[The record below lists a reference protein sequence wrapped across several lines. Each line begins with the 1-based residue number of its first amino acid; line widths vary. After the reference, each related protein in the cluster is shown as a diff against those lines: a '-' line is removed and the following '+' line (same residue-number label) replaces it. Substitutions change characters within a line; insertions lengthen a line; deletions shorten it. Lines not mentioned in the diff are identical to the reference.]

1 MSTDFDFPGGSY
13 TPPAGNAVD
22 FSFGAPPATVD
33 EITIVATLPL
43 PAVAVVVDG
52 LREVTVAAT
61 LPPPVVSVS
70 IESGVALI
78 FSKPA
83 PASPDLVFQF
93 GDGDVIPRVDIT
105 VAATLPPPTL
115 QAAFI
120 PPVDIDVD
128 GVLPG
133 PILVSEVRP
142 VTRVAVSFVIPGP
155 VVSGEVEY
163 RSNTQRP
170 TVGATGARHHV
181 ATGTQAGATHRQQ
194 VTAASPAG
202 WAAFWQ
208 RATGLAPG
216 VEHRMPPTLRAD
228 RVSSLA
234 RHQDARP
241 AGTGAKF
248 AHQVADR
255 SVRKLLAS
263 AFDSAANVSDDTLFK
278 HQDGDRTKRARRST
292 WWQRPR
298 HTAAHRWSS
307 FQPAAPYFLG
317 VGGRYQEGVPPPPG
331 VSTRPVDPPG
341 PGGCYTPSPHLL
353 FSFPPFIGGNLVFQ
367 CGDYSPGPQP
377 GETIIV
383 PVRRVYIVINDTS
396 LRRVDGN
403 IDLKASRISLSLDI
417 DTWAWGL
424 SATLPLSALPNLE
437 QSAPGVPVEVEASI
451 NGTVIR
457 ALVESVSRQ
466 RTFTDTSLSISG
478 RGKTSLLAGGYAGI
492 LSLINDQDRTAQQL
506 CGDLLLD
513 NGVPMPWTVDWQLT
527 DWLVPAGAF
536 VHQGDRISGLVSIA
550 EAAGGFLRPHN
561 SLAAVS
567 ILPRYATAPWN
578 WASVTPDFV
587 LPSDV
592 TSRES
597 MEWIERPTF
606 NRVFVGGED
615 QGVLGQVTRMGSAG
629 DLLAPM
635 VTHPLI
641 THADAAR
648 QRGIAELAKGG
659 RIVKLGLRLPVLAET
674 GVLLPGHMVQYDDAG
689 TERIGRVNSVQ
700 VDVAGGADVWQ
711 AIELEAMA

>member
-1 MSTDFDFPGGSY
+1 MAASDLLFES
-13 TPPAGNAVD
+13 
-22 FSFGAPPATVD
+22 PATGS
-33 EITIVATLPL
+33 A
-43 PAVAVVVDG
+43 
-52 LREVTVAAT
+52 
-61 LPPPVVSVS
+61 
-70 IESGVALI
+70 
-78 FSKPA
+78 
-83 PASPDLVFQF
+83 DLVFGGSDPVGPALVEIAITGSF
-93 GDGDVIPRVDIT
+93 EPLTVSAGVAMVADVAIT
-105 VAATLPPPTL
+105 GSFEPLT
-115 QAAFI
+115 
-120 PPVDIDVD
+120 
-128 GVLPG
+128 
-133 PILVSEVRP
+133 VS
-142 VTRVAVSFVIPGP
+142 ASA
-155 VVSGEVEY
+155 EY

-170 TVGATGARHHV
+170 TVAATRSSHQV
-181 ATGTQAGATHRQQ
+181 AQPTSTGTTHRQQ
-194 VTAASPAG
+194 DTSASPAG
-202 WAAFWQ
+202 WAAFWR

-228 RVSSLA
+228 RVSSMA
-234 RHQDARP
+234 RHQDAKP
-241 AGTGAKF
+241 ARTGASF
-248 AHQVADR
+248 AHQVADQ

-263 AFDSAANVSDDTLFK
+263 AFENATRVSDDTLFK
-278 HQDGDRTKRARRST
+278 HQDGDRTKRVSRLAP
-292 WWQRPR
+292 WKRPR
-298 HTAAHRWSS
+298 HITTHRWSG
-307 FQPAAPYFLG
+307 FQPAAAFLFG
-317 VGGRYQEGVPPPPG
+317 VGSRYQEGVPPPPG
-331 VSTRPVDPPG
+331 VSSLPPEPPG
-341 PGGCYTPSPHLL
+341 PTPCYTPNPHLL
-353 FSFPPFIGGNLVFQ
+353 FSFPPFIGGNLIFQ
-367 CGDYSPGPQP
+367 CGDYTPGPQP
-377 GETIIV
+377 GQTIIV

-492 LSLINDQDRTAQQL
+492 LSLINDQARTAQQL

-567 ILPRYATAPWN
+567 ILPRYAAAPWN

-587 LPSDV
+587 LPSAV

-606 NRVFVGGED
+606 NRVFVSGED
-615 QGVLGQVTRMGSAG
+615 QGVLGQVTRTGTAG

-659 RIVKLGLRLPVLAET
+659 RIVKLGLRLPVLADT

-700 VDVAGGADVWQ
+700 VDVSGGADVWQ
-711 AIELEAMA
+711 SIELEAMA